1 MQGKTIDQIFD
12 VFAVRVIVDTVSDC
26 YNVLGVV
33 HDIFK
38 PIPNRFK
45 DYISM
50 PKPNMY
56 QSLHTTVLD
65 KRAIP
70 FEVQIR
76 TWEMHYTAEYGIA
89 AHWKYKLGMGAG
101 GKGESTRLAEN
112 IEKVKNMILDQ
123 LEAEDVTDIAK
134 NIRNDFEEN
143 DVYVFTPKGDVMVI
157 PNGSTPID
165 LAYII
170 HTQVGHRM
178 VGAKV
183 NGKIVPIDYKLKR
196 VKSARLLLKKKSIL
210 IKHG

>member
-70 FEVQIR
+70 
-76 TWEMHYTAEYGIA
+76 
-89 AHWKYKLGMGAG
+89 
-101 GKGESTRLAEN
+101 
-112 IEKVKNMILDQ
+112 
-123 LEAEDVTDIAK
+123 
-134 NIRNDFEEN
+134 
-143 DVYVFTPKGDVMVI
+143 
-157 PNGSTPID
+157 
-165 LAYII
+165 
-170 HTQVGHRM
+170 
-178 VGAKV
+178 
-183 NGKIVPIDYKLKR
+183 LKFR
-196 VKSARLLLKKKSIL
+196 
-210 IKHG
+210 